1 MSAVEPLPADRA
13 VDRLPA
19 ARLDVH
25 GELKIDYR
33 SIAGLA
39 LPLMLNS
46 SLQAV
51 ISLTD
56 TWFVGHI
63 STDAMAGM
71 ASIYWIVIFFI
82 VLFGGVGLAVQTLV
96 AQSQGSRRLW
106 RAGRAVWVA
115 LWGTL
120 LTVPLFAGAALLA
133 SPVIGAVGLEAQVQK
148 LALEFWWPRMLGAP
162 IGVALWAML
171 GFFNGI
177 SRPRLTLLTTAL
189 VALSNAGLNQ
199 LFIFELE
206 MGMAGAAWATN
217 ASMLLGLSFALWLF
231 LGGGIRQRYRSHLT
245 WRPDRRSLLRQFRIG
260 MPMGLLY
267 AADLF
272 GLSLFQLMLVRLGAV
287 EGATTQV
294 VMMLTS
300 LSYMPGV
307 GIAMAAT
314 TLVGM
319 AIGAG
324 DREWARRL
332 GNAVIRITVAF
343 MGLLGITIAVA
354 GPWIL
359 PGFMRDGDPNARA
372 VIELGAPLLWIAAGY
387 QVFDGLNLGS
397 GFSLRGA
404 GDAAVPAMLAL
415 LLSWFGFVPLAHMLA
430 FSAGEGF
437 VGWLP
442 AVGLG
447 AVGGWIALLAYV
459 AALGIALYLRWR
471 SGAWQRIRL

>member
-1 MSAVEPLPADRA
+1 
-13 VDRLPA
+13 
-19 ARLDVH
+19 
-25 GELKIDYR
+25 
-33 SIAGLA
+33 
-39 LPLMLNS
+39 
-46 SLQAV
+46 
-51 ISLTD
+51 
-56 TWFVGHI
+56 
-63 STDAMAGM
+63 
-71 ASIYWIVIFFI
+71 
-82 VLFGGVGLAVQTLV
+82 
-96 AQSQGSRRLW
+96 
-106 RAGRAVWVA
+106 
-115 LWGTL
+115 
-120 LTVPLFAGAALLA
+120 
-133 SPVIGAVGLEAQVQK
+133 
-148 LALEFWWPRMLGAP
+148 
-162 IGVALWAML
+162 
-171 GFFNGI
+171 
-177 SRPRLTLLTTAL
+177 
-189 VALSNAGLNQ
+189 
-199 LFIFELE
+199 
-206 MGMAGAAWATN
+206 
-217 ASMLLGLSFALWLF
+217 
-231 LGGGIRQRYRSHLT
+231 
-245 WRPDRRSLLRQFRIG
+245 

-324 DREWARRL
+324 
-332 GNAVIRITVAF
+332 NAVIRMTVAF
-343 MGLLGITIAVA
+343 MGLLGVTIAVA

-437 VGWLP
+437 VDWLP